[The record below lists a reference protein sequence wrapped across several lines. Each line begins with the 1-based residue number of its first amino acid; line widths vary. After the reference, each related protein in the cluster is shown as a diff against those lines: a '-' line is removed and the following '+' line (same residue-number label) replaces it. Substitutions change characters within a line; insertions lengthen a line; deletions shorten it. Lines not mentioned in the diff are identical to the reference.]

1 MRLGYIYSALG
12 QSFHSPFECP
22 FFGISR
28 PHASGHS
35 IFLDTGNVPDA
46 LENPV
51 LSRPLLQ
58 IDGRGSLL
66 FRVPGVASYLLTD
79 RNSITI
85 SPKDDTCLPRALD
98 FLRGT
103 PAALICLQQGFMPLS
118 AICLAYHGRSFLL
131 WSPPGT
137 GKTSLAMALVQRG
150 FSWMAD
156 GLCALDMR
164 AGHPIIWPGFP
175 VLKLWPDSL
184 HALAIAPPPEGPGAG
199 GRFAISADP
208 WYEAEPQPLAAAL
221 LLTPAHGG
229 ISTRSQR
236 LHGGAAFEAVAKM
249 TSLPAVTHAL
259 GADPDILRSTARM
272 AGAASVLDCRYP
284 AGLDNLDA
292 AADWLMDQMVSA
304 QGGI

>member
-1 MRLGYIYSALG
+1 MGYIYSALG

-35 IFLDTGNVPDA
+35 IFLDTGNVPDV

-58 IDGRGSLL
+58 IDGLGSLL

-85 SPKDDTCLPRALD
+85 STKDDTFLPRALD

-103 PAALICLQQGFMPLS
+103 PAARICLQQGFTPLS
-118 AICLAYHGRSFLL
+118 AICLAYHRRSFLL

-164 AGHPIIWPGFP
+164 AGHPVIWPGFP

-184 HALAIAPPPEGPGAG
+184 HALAIAPPPEGPGPG
-199 GRFAISADP
+199 GLFLISADP
-208 WYEAEPQPLAAAL
+208 WYEAGPQP
-221 LLTPAHGG
+221 PDSVHG
-229 ISTRSQR
+229 S
-236 LHGGAAFEAVAKM
+236 EAG
-249 TSLPAVTHAL
+249 TNP
-259 GADPDILRSTARM
+259 
-272 AGAASVLDCRYP
+272 
-284 AGLDNLDA
+284 
-292 AADWLMDQMVSA
+292 
-304 QGGI
+304 